1 MKFRDGKTHNY
12 IEADIKYIVE
22 TAAVQ
27 EETFYV
33 QKQLLEAYD
42 LTIQIF
48 VSFLEQTLDT
58 KSPHYSNCLELWWS
72 NLSSRTSIKID
83 METEIGVLNV
93 TKIVTDSQDIDL
105 TKDIRRKN
113 GWVN

>member
-22 TAAVQ
+22 TAAI
-27 EETFYV
+27 EEQTFYV
-33 QKQLLEAYD
+33 QKQLLNAYD
-42 LTIQIF
+42 LTIPVF

-58 KSPHYSNCLELWWS
+58 KSPHYSNCLELWYS
-72 NLSSRTSIKID
+72 NLSTSTSIKINF
-83 METEIGVLNV
+83 ETDIGVLNV

-105 TKDIRRKN
+105 TKKR
-113 GWVN
+113 